1 MNLCS
6 NPTTL
11 SRLLDAPGL
20 PVMQIKVSGEN
31 SLMYQ
36 LKGTWQPC
44 SQTLPTLSNG

>member
-20 PVMQIKVSGEN
+20 PVMQIDVNGEA

-36 LKGTWQPC
+36 HKGI
-44 SQTLPTLSNG
+44 